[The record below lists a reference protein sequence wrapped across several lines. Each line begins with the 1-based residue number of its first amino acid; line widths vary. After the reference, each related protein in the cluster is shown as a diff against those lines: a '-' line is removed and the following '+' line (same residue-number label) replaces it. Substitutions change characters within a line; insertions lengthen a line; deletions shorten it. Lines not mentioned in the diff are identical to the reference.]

1 MILNEFNLKNY
12 IGMWQDFP
20 KKGVLFRDINPAMRN
35 NQSFSFLSN
44 RIFEEVKELEVDN
57 VVAIESRGFIIGT
70 MLAMKLNKGLIMIR
84 KSGKLPGPII
94 SKTYSVEYGVATME
108 IQQDAIAPGQ
118 KILIADDLVATGG
131 TSLAAAELVEILGAK
146 VSMFVFVIS
155 LEKLNGSNLLRE
167 HGYKVYSLLEYSD

>member
-1 MILNEFNLKNY
+1 
-12 IGMWQDFP
+12 MWQDFP

-94 SKTYSVEYGVATME
+94 SKTYSVEY
-108 IQQDAIAPGQ
+108 
-118 KILIADDLVATGG
+118 
-131 TSLAAAELVEILGAK
+131 
-146 VSMFVFVIS
+146 
-155 LEKLNGSNLLRE
+155 R
-167 HGYKVYSLLEYSD
+167 

>member
-1 MILNEFNLKNY
+1 
-12 IGMWQDFP
+12 MWQDFP

-35 NQSFSFLSN
+35 IQSFSFLSN

-94 SKTYSVEYGVATME
+94 SKSYSVEYGEATME
-108 IQQDAIAPGQ
+108 IQQDAIAPGE
-118 KILIADDLVATGG
+118 KILIADDLVATG
-131 TSLAAAELVEILGAK
+131 VH
-146 VSMFVFVIS
+146 VFGCS
-155 LEKLNGSNLLRE
+155 RAS
-167 HGYKVYSLLEYSD
+167 

>member
-1 MILNEFNLKNY
+1 
-12 IGMWQDFP
+12 MWQDFP

-35 NQSFSFLSN
+35 IQSFSFLSN

-94 SKTYSVEYGVATME
+94 SKSYSVEYRRSYDGNTA
-108 IQQDAIAPGQ
+108 GRHRS
-118 KILIADDLVATGG
+118 GG
-131 TSLAAAELVEILGAK
+131 EDIDSRR
-146 VSMFVFVIS
+146 SCSHWRYVFGCS
-155 LEKLNGSNLLRE
+155 RAS
-167 HGYKVYSLLEYSD
+167 